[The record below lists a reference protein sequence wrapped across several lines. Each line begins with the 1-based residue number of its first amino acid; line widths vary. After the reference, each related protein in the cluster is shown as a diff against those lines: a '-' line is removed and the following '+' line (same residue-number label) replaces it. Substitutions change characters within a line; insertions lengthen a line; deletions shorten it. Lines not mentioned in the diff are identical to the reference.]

1 MKKNKILKIGF
12 ILAVAACLCF
22 LFVPAYLRNGLLYW
36 YADLDDYKIFENA
49 EVKPGSSAQEW
60 EQDSSYN
67 SFQLSRSDRDYL
79 EKHKTAAFL
88 VIQNGK
94 VLYEEYWDGYSSQSH
109 SNLFSAAKSIVSLL
123 IGAAIDEGKIASVNE
138 PVEKYIP
145 EFKGKPA
152 GKITIKNL
160 LTMSSGLDWEEAYT
174 SPFSVTAK
182 AYYGE
187 NLRKVTTSQ
196 KLAEQPGVRFLY
208 QSGDTQLL
216 AYVVEKA
223 VGKTVAAYAQEKL
236 WQPMGAV
243 NPALWS
249 LDKKNGDAKSF
260 CCFNTNARDA
270 ARFGQLIL
278 NNGKWNGKQIIS
290 EKYMTE
296 AVTPA
301 GYLLNE
307 QKTAPVD
314 FYGYQFW
321 ILPYKGRQIPYMR
334 GHLGQYIYALKDKN
348 AVVVRFGKMRDER
361 HRGEITLDIPKYVD
375 IAHKIIENHQ

>member
-12 ILAVAACLCF
+12 ILAVIACLWF

-36 YADLDDYKIFENA
+36 YANLDDYKIFKNA
-49 EVKPGSSAQEW
+49 EVKPSTAAKEW

-67 SFQLSRSDRDYL
+67 SYQLSKTDRDYL
-79 EKHKTAAFL
+79 EKHKTVAFL
-88 VIQNGK
+88 VIQNEK
-94 VLYEEYWDGYSSQSH
+94 VLYEEYWDDYSADSH
-109 SNLFSAAKSIVSLL
+109 SNLFSATKSIVSLL
-123 IGAAIDEGKIASVNE
+123 IGIAIDEGKIASVNE
-138 PVEKYIP
+138 PIEKYIP
-145 EFKGKPA
+145 EFKGKPV

-187 NLRKVTTSQ
+187 KLREVTTNQ
-196 KLAEQPGVRFLY
+196 QLIEQPGVRFLY

-216 AYVVEKA
+216 AYIVEKA
-223 VGKTVAAYAQEKL
+223 TGKKVAQYAQEKL
-236 WQPMGAV
+236 WQPMEATKS
-243 NPALWS
+243 ALWS
-249 LDKKNGDAKSF
+249 LDKKGGDAKSF
-260 CCFNTNARDA
+260 CCFNTNARDV

-290 EKYMTE
+290 EKYLTK

-301 GYLLNE
+301 NYLLNE
-307 QKTAPVD
+307 KKTAPVD

-321 ILPYKGRQIPYMR
+321 ILPYKGQQIPYLR

-348 AVVVRFGKMRDER
+348 AVVVRLGKMREEKYE
-361 HRGEITLDIPKYVD
+361 GEITLDIPRYVD
-375 IAHKIIENHQ
+375 IANKILK